1 MSPAARPR
9 IVSETPRWRR
19 SWAPRG
25 PFSTKKDARS
35 SEPPRWR
42 RTRLNGSAMSQ
53 EPRCEAKHRF
63 RGSAMAQ
70 EPGASRALLDQEPLL
85 GNLEASLN
93 LIGILFAIFHQF
105 VSGVFGVVCRIADPA
120 RVRWVA
126 AHEEP
131 PHRSNVWQRTPPSVC
146 IVPWPTTLCL
156 ERVARHHIQA
166 THHLVSH
173 ANPAMTQGPIVIE
186 PMRTPR

>member
-1 MSPAARPR
+1 MAQELGASRARLDQEGCEELR
-9 IVSETPRWRR
+9 
-19 SWAPRG
+19 
-25 PFSTKKDARS
+25 
-35 SEPPRWR
+35 
-42 RTRLNGSAMSQ
+42 GSAMASPMSQ

-70 EPGASRALLDQEPLL
+70 EPGASRVLLDQEPFW
-85 GNLEASLN
+85 GSLEASLN
-93 LIGILFAIFHQF
+93 LIGILFAIFHQC

-131 PHRSNVWQRTPPSVC
+131 PIGATFGKGNPRLSALLHGRRRSASSESPGTTSKPPTISC
-146 IVPWPTTLCL
+146 
-156 ERVARHHIQA
+156 
-166 THHLVSH
+166 
-173 ANPAMTQGPIVIE
+173 